1 MLSDCDVALNLNNK
15 YVKALDR
22 RAKALRKQAQKIE
35 NFEIQVRGLFTL
47 FKKDN
52 DNSGEKSLLVP
63 KVNKREDSPHV
74 DQYNPII

>member
-35 NFEIQVRGLFTL
+35 NFEIQVRPGTFDLFETRIITSCA
-47 FKKDN
+47 N
-52 DNSGEKSLLVP
+52 LLYCLI
-63 KVNKREDSPHV
+63 D
-74 DQYNPII
+74 